1 MVSAPKKQHCSC
13 IQNPPYTEPFSPPQ
27 SSSYNHRTVLEMFFF
42 TDAADLSQRP
52 IYSQLLTLRKELL
65 IHVASVMEETRGTWQ
80 LFLGKDSVYPS
91 KTKKDIETLQTLNP
105 DRFFFLIILR

>member
-1 MVSAPKKQHCSC
+1 MVSPPKNQHWSC

-27 SSSYNHRTVLEMFFF
+27 SSSYNHRTVLEMDFV

-65 IHVASVMEETRGTWQ
+65 IHVASVVEETRGT
-80 LFLGKDSVYPS
+80 
-91 KTKKDIETLQTLNP
+91 
-105 DRFFFLIILR
+105 